1 MGFGRIKQQAS
12 RGPYPGR
19 GGYKM
24 QEKKTRT
31 VKIVVSDQEW
41 NRFKIEAL
49 TQDKTVQELMSKIV
63 IQIQRLYPLS

>member
-1 MGFGRIKQQAS
+1 
-12 RGPYPGR
+12 
-19 GGYKM
+19 M